1 MIMYCPSGWRLENEI
16 EGIGRV
22 CPEQTSGVDFGTWVR
37 VVAAMV
43 GGRGGRDGPAGAGLH
58 TWLWV
63 VERVGQRGRRSVE
76 TGV

>member
-37 VVAAMV
+37 VVEAMV
-43 GGRGGRDGPAGAGLH
+43 DGRGGREEVQAGAARTSGCG
-58 TWLWV
+58 V
-63 VERVGQRGRRSVE
+63 VDGVGQRGGR
-76 TGV
+76 